1 MRRVTVVTSESVSSP
16 ELRTEMLIANDITL
30 GGLPLLEALDRR
42 RLAED
47 SMRESKEVSATL
59 VLDGIAEEVMQKMQ
73 AKIAVLKLEIVAQA
87 TREAQLERR
96 VAALENTEKS

>member
-1 MRRVTVVTSESVSSP
+1 MTSESVSSP